1 MALLILVTLAGIQL
15 FYWWYYFRRVSRYDV
30 LYNGQTTIFPPVSIV
45 ICFKGLPEDVG
56 NHLSAIADQQYLN
69 KKIILVN
76 DFSSENDGIYIQNF
90 IDQSS
95 CKDITLIHATQDL
108 PGKKHAVLDGVMAST
123 TDYILFTDIDCIP
136 SGTLWVQKMMEKA
149 VAEDVDVVLG
159 YGPMKTPSTPVA
171 WFSGF
176 ETVMTA
182 MLYFGFHLAGETYMS
197 VGRNWLVR
205 KKSYLNAL
213 NQTKGQNLSSGDDDL
228 LLQAMI
234 SQNSRITCCLDADT
248 FMYSA
253 PKTDVFSFLRQKSR
267 HISTSVAY
275 PLSIS
280 VKLFVFSFSLMGFY
294 VFSVLFM
301 ALGWVGWMEVLFVVM
316 GKWTLQMMMH
326 NRGFLKLKARLW
338 LPLYPL
344 GEFVL
349 ALYYPVLGIFKL
361 FDKNRW

>member
-1 MALLILVTLAGIQL
+1 MALLFLTLFAGIQAA
-15 FYWWYYFRRVSRYDV
+15 YWWYYFRKVS
-30 LYNGQTTIFPPVSIV
+30 LYRNPGGTHTQKLPPVCIV

-56 NHLSAIADQQYLN
+56 NHLSAIADQQFPN

-76 DFSSENDGIYIQNF
+76 DFSSENDVIYIQNF
-90 IDQSS
+90 IEQSS

-108 PGKKHAVLDGVMAST
+108 PGKKHAVLDGVLAST
-123 TDYILFTDIDCIP
+123 TDYILFTDIDCVP

-159 YGPMKTPSTPVA
+159 YGPMKTPSTPIA

-213 NQTKGQNLSSGDDDL
+213 HHTKGQNLSSGDDDL

-248 FMYSA
+248 FIYSA
-253 PKTDVFSFLRQKSR
+253 PKTNLLSFLRQKSR

-280 VKLFVFSFSLMGFY
+280 VKLFVFSFSLTGFY

-301 ALGWVGWMEVLFVVM
+301 ALGWVGWMEVLIVVM
-316 GKWTLQMMMH
+316 GKWALQMMIH
-326 NRGFLKLKARLW
+326 HRGFLKLKARLW

-344 GEFVL
+344 GEIVL